1 MSRRLQ
7 GVTCRKLT
15 LVHASDNAA
24 PEAPD
29 ESGGGRDAVVD
40 LGVESG
46 AIFGLRGPHG
56 AVWARAGMP
65 DREVAPPDHPS
76 AA

>member
-1 MSRRLQ
+1 
-7 GVTCRKLT
+7 VTCRKLT
-15 LVHASDNAA
+15 LVHASDKAP

-29 ESGGGRDAVVD
+29 VTAGERDAVVD

-46 AIFGLRGPHG
+46 AIFGLRGPQG
-56 AVWARAGMP
+56 AVWARAGVP
-65 DREVAPPDHPS
+65 DREAAPPDHPS

>member
-1 MSRRLQ
+1 M
-7 GVTCRKLT
+7 CRKLT
-15 LVHASDNAA
+15 LVRANDEAA

-29 ESGGGRDAVVD
+29 VTDGGGAAVD

-46 AIFGLRGPHG
+46 AIFGLRSPQG
-56 AVWARAGMP
+56 AVWARAGVP
-65 DREVAPPDHPS
+65 DHEAAPPDHPS

>member
-1 MSRRLQ
+1 
-7 GVTCRKLT
+7 VTCRKLT
-15 LVHASDNAA
+15 LVYAEDAAA

-29 ESGGGRDAVVD
+29 NIGGGRDAVVD

-56 AVWARAGMP
+56 AVWARAGMS
-65 DREVAPPDHPS
+65 DRDGTPPDHPS